1 MKSYI
6 KLLDGFSPIVKII
19 IALPFF
25 DILWNIYRLVKSL
38 EKKNVLGIVIAIILL
53 LPGAAFMWLVDII
66 SLLVVGKILWID

>member
-19 IALPFF
+19 IALPFL
-25 DILWNIYRLVKSL
+25 DILWNIYRLAKSL
-38 EKKNVLGIVIAIILL
+38 EKKNVLGIIIAIILI

-66 SLLVVGKILWID
+66 SLLVLGKVLWID